1 MVKRSLV
8 VKFLISVGKISSEF
22 LPDLIRHIVFHLNKK
37 SMKLCLKFPPPFPI
51 HSNQVN
57 AAISQISLEE
67 RLSNILFKS
76 FESKNMATSGVP
88 GFHSGTGSV
97 SKQRFCSALSEEK
110 TLEVIVCTLKKFCQ
124 KFLGL
129 TIMQGLASGY
139 P

>member
-1 MVKRSLV
+1 MKQNYFWDSKKVVKRSLV

-22 LPDLIRHIVFHLNKK
+22 LPDLIRHIVFHLNQK

-110 TLEVIVCTLKKFCQ
+110 NT
-124 KFLGL
+124 
-129 TIMQGLASGY
+129 
-139 P
+139 